1 MSGAIRSRRVLATPA
16 AMQALHERQASPMAL
31 LHRHLSNDWGEVCPD
46 DAQLNEAA
54 LLDGG
59 RLMSSFRIADD
70 LVVWVITEAVGDDGV
85 RAATTLLLPEDY

>member
-1 MSGAIRSRRVLATPA
+1 MSGAVRRRRVLATPA
-16 AMQALHERQASPMAL
+16 AMQALYARQASPMAL
-31 LHRHLSNDWGEVCPD
+31 LSRHLSGDWGEVSPD

-54 LLDGG
+54 LVDGG
-59 RLMSSFRIADD
+59 RLMSSFRVGDD